1 MNLGACERSRRVQI
15 GREGRRIGKGRGE
28 LTCIGAISV
37 GSIMYESSIASG
49 VEIVFADFE

>member
-15 GREGRRIGKGRGE
+15 GREGRRVGKGRGE